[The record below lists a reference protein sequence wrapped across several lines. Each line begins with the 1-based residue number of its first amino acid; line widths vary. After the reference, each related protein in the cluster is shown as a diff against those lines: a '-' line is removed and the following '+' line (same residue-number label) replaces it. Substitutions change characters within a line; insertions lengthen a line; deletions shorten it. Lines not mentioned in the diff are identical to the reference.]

1 MIPRIVS
8 FGMTPACGLSSSV
21 LRLMEGMLGRKD
33 SVHMA
38 ISDESSAEQML
49 QQFIKKFGMERMD
62 DVKGQMHF
70 ANAFECG
77 HVFGAIKQMVEAF
90 PDKEVNIYLDV
101 PSMMTVRIV
110 GTDAQIVLNDKPQSI
125 ELENLLAQNPNVVV
139 RVATLRPSANQMV
152 AYARATGSLKNK

>member
-1 MIPRIVS
+1 ML
-8 FGMTPACGLSSSV
+8 PASGLSSSA
-21 LRLMEGMLGRKD
+21 LRLMESLLVRKD
-33 SVHMA
+33 SVHML
-38 ISDESSAEQML
+38 ISDESSADQML
-49 QQFIKKFGMERMD
+49 GQFIKKFGIER
-62 DVKGQMHF
+62 VEEVNGQMHF

-77 HVFGAIKQMVEAF
+77 HVYGAIKQMVDAF

-110 GTDAQIVLNDKPQSI
+110 GTDAQIVLNDKPQSV